1 MKLEK
6 FEHGLGTEAEV
17 NARIAQEREAGAK
30 VEVETIKIEVEPD
43 TELDADKL
51 KVKAIKFADDLVASV
66 PAGLEATDAEKELL
80 KMVARSGFL
89 AGAMYGKATTEYV
102 VKRGMQ
108 RAMIETL
115 IDTLGE
121 KAKECGCDNCKAK
134 REAGDTSATK
144 H

>member
-6 FEHGLGTEAEV
+6 FEHGIGTEAEIK
-17 NARIAQEREAGAK
+17 ARIAQERASGAE
-30 VEVETIKIEVEPD
+30 VEVQEVKVSVEPD
-43 TELDADKL
+43 TELDAEKL
-51 KVKAIKFADDLVASV
+51 KAKAIKFAEDLVGQL
-66 PAGLEATDAEKELL
+66 PDGLEATDAEKEVF
-80 KMVARSGFL
+80 KMATRSGFL
-89 AGAMYGKATTEYV
+89 AGAMYGRATTEYV
-102 VKRGMQ
+102 IKRGMQ

-134 REAGDTSATK
+134 RESGDASATK